1 MGNLFATGGLHS
13 CLWLDAS
20 RFNESWVPP
29 LVEPMVT
36 IMLDVLMRLLWPPEK
51 VINEKNSIK
60 LPFISF
66 LWNLIPMRSIIH
78 TDSDITALTKFIQ
91 KMYTNPIILISLY
104 QDIILRMVK
113 YYCDQKRD
121 TAVKIQ
127 ILFTKMV
134 YVVFKKSGTI

>member
-1 MGNLFATGGLHS
+1 
-13 CLWLDAS
+13 
-20 RFNESWVPP
+20 
-29 LVEPMVT
+29 
-36 IMLDVLMRLLWPPEK
+36 
-51 VINEKNSIK
+51 
-60 LPFISF
+60 
-66 LWNLIPMRSIIH
+66 MRSIIH
-78 TDSDITALTKFIQ
+78 TDSDITALTKFIK

-134 YVVFKKSGTI
+134 YVVLKKSGTIS